1 MFKLRFCILIIFIS
15 TLGASGQTANPQRS
29 QLDPAFWGVILDDP
43 ATKNVT
49 VKRDVTYMTTAA
61 GAQTIDIYTPP
72 GAKANER
79 YPAVIFLNAIGDRPG
94 DKVKNWGIYASW
106 PRLIAAHNMIGIS
119 MDADGERIQD
129 SLRGLFDFLAQDG
142 AKHGI
147 DAGRLGV
154 YAASANVTQSSI
166 YLMGENASK
175 GIKAAALFYGGV
187 PNLVYRKDLPVL
199 FIVAEGDMAGGIGQ
213 GVPGLWQR
221 VVDTRAPWAVV
232 FASRMP
238 HAFDAFE
245 DTDESRQHVMQA
257 LAFWKTHLEPVP
269 VPSWTPSPAR
279 AIVSATYGNDYQR
292 TADLLTKYTAENPNE
307 AQGFVM
313 LGRVLQQLQRP
324 DDAVRAFEKALVL
337 DPVNMRAHGGLGQ
350 IRSGQRRYEEA
361 VTHLTKAIEGG
372 FRNSQTY
379 GQLAFAQMG
388 LNRNEDAIRSYES
401 AFAMGIPPGANTRG
415 LAYFNMAC
423 GYARLK
429 QNDKA
434 FEMLGKAVD
443 EGFNR
448 RASYETDEDL
458 SPLKADPR
466 FADLLK
472 RLPAAAAPAQ

>member
-1 MFKLRFCILIIFIS
+1 MLKIKFCILIIFIIS
-15 TLGASGQTANPQRS
+15 SFAFAQTNTQRS
-29 QLDPAFWGVILDDP
+29 PLDPANWGVILDHP
-43 ATKNVT
+43 AVKNVT
-49 VKRDVTYMTTAA
+49 VKRDVTYLTTPA

-72 GAKANER
+72 GAKAGEKL
-79 YPAVIFLNAIGDRPG
+79 PAVIFLNAIGDRPG
-94 DKVKNWGIYASW
+94 DKVKNWGIYSSW

-129 SLRGLFDFLAQDG
+129 SLRGLFDFLAKDG

-147 DAGRLGV
+147 DADRLGV

-166 YLMGENASK
+166 YLMGEGASK

-187 PNLVYRKDLPVL
+187 PNMAYRKDLPVL

-213 GVPGLWQR
+213 GVPGLWQK
-221 VVDTRAPWAVV
+221 VIDAKAPWTVV

-257 LAFWKTHLEPVP
+257 VAFWKTHLQSVP
-269 VPSWTPSPAR
+269 APSWTPSPAR
-279 AIVSATYGNDYQR
+279 AVVSSTYGSDFQK
-292 TADLLTKYTAENPNE
+292 TADLLTKYIPDNPND
-307 AQGFVM
+307 AQAHM
-313 LGRVLQQLQRP
+313 LLGRSLQQLRRL
-324 DDAVRAFEKALVL
+324 DESVAAFERALVL
-337 DPVNMRAHGGLGQ
+337 DPTNMRAHGGIGQ

-361 VTHLTKAIEGG
+361 VTHLTKAIDGG

-388 LNRNEDAIRSYES
+388 VGRNEDAIKSYES
-401 AFAMGIPPGANTRG
+401 AFAAGIPPGANTRG

-423 GYARLK
+423 AYARLK

-448 RASYETDEDL
+448 RATFETDDDL
-458 SPLKADPR
+458 APLRTDPR
-466 FADLLK
+466 FAELLK
-472 RLPAAAAPAQ
+472 RLPPMPAAG